1 MKTIIKYFAAA
12 AAAVLAYS
20 CTPQFPAPVQ
30 SELPQASAISPV
42 ITIDQETNYVTFSV
56 KDKGVVP
63 VWIFSAEQ
71 LIDGKK
77 SKQYCYT
84 GNGTTLRIREEGKHT
99 VELKVFNKN
108 GLSQGS
114 QIIEFTMDNTY
125 RDPFDPSKYMDAV
138 SGTWVWNYEEDGHFG
153 CGSSIANP
161 KEWWSC
167 EAFGKE
173 GFLYDDVMEFT
184 SDGEYKF
191 DSGDGYAYANKGS
204 EYATDYKTAEE
215 DYLFAVE
222 PKVQTSKYTIEN
234 NWNEAGIEEVY
245 LVLESG
251 SIMSYVPHK
260 SQVEEPR
267 FIFMESAPGS
277 IKKKIQL
284 AAFVYTPDNPGGIAW
299 YYEFVHPGN
308 TPGLDYDAPT
318 NIWKAADAE
327 GASTLGQYY
336 AHTNDWVPLDPYE
349 QTHEGDTYSA
359 YLPTATQAQ
368 WQAQYS
374 ITPNEPIAVKAGQE
388 YAISCLIRTNKDLP
402 GVTVKVTQSNDDDN
416 FLCADRVAV
425 PKGKEFL
432 YMKTGVVLSKG
443 VDAENIK
450 VVLDFGGNE
459 DETSVSVRRI
469 TVQEYTAPAA
479 SINGVAF
486 EGGKA
491 DLSFSK
497 GEAVTVDGIELGYI
511 DPDFFAGE
519 AGSMTFAAEDGDYRV
534 YNQDGFLKVVPM
546 FAGAPATYGDN
557 GSLWIIGE
565 GLAKPQGGKVPGW
578 TTDPAVDIPFAKDG
592 NKYQVTVYVTGPN
605 FKVFGQANWGMELGG
620 DNYTVVEA
628 NDFFKVNGFPGGAAS
643 DNGNI
648 WSGEAF
654 AEGWYVIKLVDNGD
668 GTFEFYADKKKETY
682 YDIEGETNLY
692 KSATINPEIWYTG
705 ADWSGGLTPEYEI
718 GENND
723 FTATMPAGIG
733 GEEWKGQNKLH
744 TGVATSSDKIY
755 DFCCTLEADED
766 CVVTIKLTGNPEG
779 DGDPHAFFYDGNVKL
794 EAGVPLT
801 YKKAKISQKESN
813 SDFTVIFDYGRVP
826 EGKTVKATQICFQEH
841 LEK

>member
-125 RDPFDPSKYMDAV
+125 RDPFDPAPYMKALANTWAWDAD
-138 SGTWVWNYEEDGHFG
+138 NDNHFG
-153 CGSSIANP
+153 CGPNLENP
-161 KEWWSC
+161 TEWWSAKAH
-167 EAFGKE
+167 EKDGFG
-173 GFLYDDVMEFT
+173 LYDDTMTFT
-184 SDGEYKF
+184 ADGQFTHNPGEGGTIYVNYG
-191 DSGDGYAYANKGS
+191 SGFKPEGHEEEIANK
-204 EYATDYKTAEE
+204 TDYQVEVEE
-215 DYLFAVE
+215 
-222 PKVQTSKYTIEN
+222 TSSAYTIEN
-234 NWNEAGIEEVY
+234 NWNEVGVEEVY
-245 LVLESG
+245 LVLAPGQYLTYLPDGEALTTNTRYMFQTGATAAQIKKNPVLFWNNGGIVWKYSF
-251 SIMSYVPHK
+251 VPHVHK
-260 SQVEEPR
+260 ASA
-267 FIFMESAPGS
+267 MELLAGTDSKGKVWVMDFDAPGHMGCGPNVDDPTS
-277 IKKKIQL
+277 WWSASPGDKSDTGL
-284 AAFVYTPDNPGGIAW
+284 FDNEYTFYPDGT
-299 YYEFVHPGN
+299 YEFNVGPDGVTYVN
-308 TPGLDYDAPT
+308 KDFTATGQEPAGEDYDLAWESFKTTFDFDEEVITFPEGMILGYIPNNAAYENPHYVVKEIT
-318 NIWKAADAE
+318 ETKLVVVCDSDPGISWQYIFKARDIV
-327 GASTLGQYY
+327 GPS
-336 AHTNDWVPLDPYE
+336 
-349 QTHEGDTYSA
+349 
-359 YLPTATQAQ
+359 
-368 WQAQYS
+368 
-374 ITPNEPIAVKAGQE
+374 
-388 YAISCLIRTNKDLP
+388 
-402 GVTVKVTQSNDDDN
+402 
-416 FLCADRVAV
+416 
-425 PKGKEFL
+425 
-432 YMKTGVVLSKG
+432 
-443 VDAENIK
+443 
-450 VVLDFGGNE
+450 
-459 DETSVSVRRI
+459 ET
-469 TVQEYTAPAA
+469 
-479 SINGVAF
+479 INGVGF

-491 DLSFSK
+491 DLSFTK

-519 AGSMTFAAEDGDYRV
+519 AGSMTFAAESGDYRV

-578 TTDPAVDIPFAKDG
+578 TTDPTVDIPFAKDG

-605 FKVFGQANWGMELGG
+605 FKVFGQANWGMEIGG

-692 KSATINPEIWYTG
+692 RKATITPEIWYTG

-779 DGDPHAFFYDGNVKL
+779 DGDPHAFFADHSVVL

-801 YKKAKISQKESN
+801 YQRAKISQPKSN
-813 SDFTVIFDYGRVP
+813 DDFTVIFDYGRVP